1 MDMQRIAS
9 LRLEYSDRYV
19 VVEGDRPEL
28 ARFRGRVGRVQ
39 TINCNGRAVVQ
50 FEGVDR
56 SWYDLDLDYLKIVEA
71 PKTSSETPAAAPAA
85 ATGKA
90 TSEPA
95 KVKGNSYRPSA
106 LEIAREA
113 KEKALASDLSRAGGG
128 GPSDKKTGEKI
139 DESSGNVG

>member
-1 MDMQRIAS
+1 MDMQRIAN

-71 PKTSSETPAAAPAA
+71 PKILSEPSATTAAPA
-85 ATGKA
+85 GKA
-90 TSEPA
+90 ASEPA
-95 KVKGNSYRPSA
+95 KAKGESYRPSA

-113 KEKALASDLSRAGGG
+113 KEKALASDPSRAGTGE
-128 GPSDKKTGEKI
+128 PSDEKTDKNTR
-139 DESSGNVG
+139 DSSENVG

>member
-1 MDMQRIAS
+1 MDMQRIAN

-28 ARFRGRVGRVQ
+28 ARFRGKVGRVQ

-56 SWYDLDLDYLKIVEA
+56 SWYDLDLDYLKIVEP
-71 PKTSSETPAAAPAA
+71 PKTDGAAKPAATAADGDKSPSAPA
-85 ATGKA
+85 KA
-90 TSEPA
+90 KSDP
-95 KVKGNSYRPSA
+95 YRPSA

-113 KEKALASDLSRAGGG
+113 KEKTQPPAPSSPEDHQTSQKKDGA
-128 GPSDKKTGEKI
+128 PSDNAG
-139 DESSGNVG
+139 

>member
-1 MDMQRIAS
+1 MDMQRIAN
-9 LRLEYSDRYV
+9 LRLEYCDRYV

-71 PKTSSETPAAAPAA
+71 PKTLNEPSATTAAPA
-85 ATGKA
+85 GKA
-90 TSEPA
+90 ASEPA
-95 KVKGNSYRPSA
+95 KAKGESYRPSA

-113 KEKALASDLSRAGGG
+113 KEKTSASHATRTGGEE
-128 GPSDKKTGEKI
+128 PSDKKTGEKI

>member
-19 VVEGDRPEL
+19 VVEGDRPDL

-71 PKTSSETPAAAPAA
+71 PKTSSETPAAASA

-90 TSEPA
+90 TSNPA
-95 KVKGNSYRPSA
+95 EAKGESYRPSA

-113 KEKALASDLSRAGGG
+113 KEKAPSSDPLRAGGG
-128 GPSDKKTGEKI
+128 EPSDRKTDNNI

>member
-1 MDMQRIAS
+1 MDMQRIAN

-39 TINCNGRAVVQ
+39 TINCNGRAIVQ

-71 PKTSSETPAAAPAA
+71 PKAPGDAKASGAAGGVNKPPSET
-85 ATGKA
+85 TKA
-90 TSEPA
+90 KSD
-95 KVKGNSYRPSA
+95 SYRPSA

-113 KEKALASDLSRAGGG
+113 KEKAHPPPAPPEDKEPPEKKADT
-128 GPSDKKTGEKI
+128 PSV
-139 DESSGNVG
+139 NP